1 MSASKKRVLG
11 ALFLTIFIDLVGFS
25 IIFPLFPAMLQY
37 YLGQQG
43 ENSLIGNL
51 HQWLV
56 SITPEGSQQ
65 TFLVAVLFGGLLG
78 TLFSL
83 LQFITAPLWGA
94 WSDRVGRRK
103 VLRITIAGT
112 AISYLVWG
120 LSQSFE
126 ALILARILGGIMAGN
141 LAVATAAVSDV
152 TSAADRSKGMA
163 LVGIAFGLGFIL
175 GPAIGGYGYL
185 LQAQLLESGATW
197 LAWAPHPFVL
207 PALAAFVLSL
217 LNFAWVSRVFKDSLN
232 QPANDATHSHKRSWF
247 GFFGLQNP
255 AVAHASRVYFI
266 FIFAFAGMEFTLT
279 FLAFER
285 LFYEPQD
292 MVRMFLFIG
301 FILAFTQ
308 GFIVRR
314 YAHSIGEIPLCI
326 SGLLCGLLGLVLLAA
341 AYNPTLFYIGLA
353 LMGIGIG
360 LSSPTLTALVS
371 LYCGPREQGAYLG
384 AFRSAGALGRAFG
397 PLTAAVCFWQFGSD
411 ITYLAGAGILIIAAL
426 LAIFLPKPFI
436 PPDAH

>member
-1 MSASKKRVLG
+1 MSQTKGRILG

-43 ENSLIGNL
+43 EGSLVSGL
-51 HQWLV
+51 YQWLLQL
-56 SITPEGSQQ
+56 TPANERQG
-65 TFLVAVLFGGLLG
+65 FLVAVLFGGLLG
-78 TLFSL
+78 TVFSL
-83 LQFITAPLWGA
+83 LQFVTAPLWGG

-112 AISYLVWG
+112 AVSYLVWAF
-120 LSQSFE
+120 SQSFE
-126 ALILARILGGIMAGN
+126 ALLLARVLGGMMAGN

-152 TSAADRSKGMA
+152 TSTRDRSKGMA
-163 LVGIAFGLGFIL
+163 LVGVAFGLGFIL

-185 LQAQLLESGATW
+185 LQAQLAQSGSW
-197 LAWAPHPFVL
+197 LVMWMPNPFTF
-207 PALAAFVLSL
+207 PALAACLLSV
-217 LNFAWVSRVFKDSLN
+217 LNFVWVSRAFKDSLE
-232 QPANDATHSHKRSWF
+232 QPSNPGAVATHKGWF
-247 GFFGLQNP
+247 GFFGLHNS
-255 AVAHASRVYFI
+255 AVSHASRVYFI

-308 GFIVRR
+308 GFFVRR
-314 YAHSIGEIPLCI
+314 YAHKLGEIPLCI
-326 SGLLCGLLGLVLLAA
+326 TGLLSGLLGMVLLAA
-341 AYNPTLFYIGLA
+341 AYNQPVFYCGLT

-371 LYCGPREQGAYLG
+371 FYCGPNEQGAYLG
-384 AFRSAGALGRAFG
+384 AFRSAGSLARALG
-397 PLTAAVCFWQFGSD
+397 PLTAAVCFWQFGSGT
-411 ITYLAGAGILIIAAL
+411 TYLAGAGILTIAAVF
-426 LAIFLPKPFI
+426 AIFLPKPYK
-436 PPDAH
+436 PGLP